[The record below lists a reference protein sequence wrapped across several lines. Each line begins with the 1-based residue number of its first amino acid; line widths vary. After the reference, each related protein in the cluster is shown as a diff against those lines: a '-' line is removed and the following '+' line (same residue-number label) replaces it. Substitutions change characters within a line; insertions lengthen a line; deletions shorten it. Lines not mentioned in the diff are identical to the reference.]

1 MHTLP
6 LLVEPDALEPLL
18 AKPDLLIVDLCQTN
32 NYTEAHVPGAVHLE
46 YANLLLGTKP
56 APGLLPDAAR
66 LSATLS
72 AIGLTPDKHVVAYD
86 VEGGGRAC
94 RFIWTL
100 DALGHPASS
109 LLNGGL
115 FTWANEGHPLSQ
127 QPVTPA
133 PSNYS
138 ASIGDRVVATR
149 DYIVKHLSDAQVA
162 LLDARTPEEYNGSSV
177 RAARGGHIPGAVNL
191 NWLDTIDKTRNY
203 RLLPDDVL
211 RTLVTD
217 RGLRDDQE
225 IITYCQTHHRS
236 AHSYVMLR
244 HLGFDKAKGYP
255 GAWAEWGNSPD
266 TPVEL

>member
-6 LLVEPDALEPLL
+6 LLAEPEDLEPLL
-18 AKPDLLIVDLCQTN
+18 GEPDLLIVDLCQAS
-32 NYTEAHVPGAVHLE
+32 NYAEAHIPDAVHLE
-46 YANLLLGTKP
+46 YANLLLGSKP
-56 APGLLPDAAR
+56 APGLLPDEAR

-72 AIGLTPDKHVVAYD
+72 AIGLTSDKKVVAYD

-115 FTWANEGHPLSQ
+115 FAWANEGHPLSQ
-127 QPVTPA
+127 QPAETT

-138 ASIGDRVVATR
+138 ASIGNQVVVTQ
-149 DYIVKHLSDAQVA
+149 DYIEQHLGDAQVA
-162 LLDARTPEEYNGSSV
+162 LLDARSPEEYAGTNI

-191 NWLDTIDKTRNY
+191 NWLDTIDRTRNY
-203 RLLPDDVL
+203 RLLPDAEL
-211 RTLVTD
+211 RAMIAE

-225 IITYCQTHHRS
+225 IITYCHTHHRS

-244 HLGFDKAKGYP
+244 HLGFDNVKGYP
-255 GAWAEWGNSPD
+255 GAWAEWSNSPT
-266 TPVEL
+266 TPVEK

>member
-1 MHTLP
+1 MP
-6 LLVEPDALEPLL
+6 LLVEPEDLEPLL
-18 AKPDLLIVDLCQTN
+18 GQPDLLIVDLCQAN
-32 NYTEAHVPGAVHLE
+32 NYVQGHIPDAVHLE
-46 YANLLLGTKP
+46 YANLLLGAKP
-56 APGLLPDAAR
+56 APGLLPDEAR

-72 AIGLTPDKHVVAYD
+72 AIGLTADKHVVAYD

-100 DALGHPASS
+100 DVLGHPASS

-115 FTWANEGHPLSQ
+115 LAWANEGQPLSQ
-127 QPVTPA
+127 QPAKPA

-138 ASIGDRVVATR
+138 ASIGDQVVVTR
-149 DYIVKHLSDAQVA
+149 HYIEQHLNDAQVA
-162 LLDARTPEEYNGSSV
+162 LLDARTPEEYNGTNV

-191 NWLDTIDKTRNY
+191 NWLDTIDRTRNY
-203 RLLPDDVL
+203 RLLPDDIL
-211 RTLVTD
+211 HAMLAA

-225 IITYCQTHHRS
+225 VITYCHTHHRS

-266 TPVEL
+266 TPVEV

>member
-1 MHTLP
+1 MRELP
-6 LLVEPDALEPLL
+6 LLVEPKDLESLL
-18 AKPDLLIVDLCQTN
+18 GGPELLIVDLCQAN
-32 NYTEAHVPGAVHLE
+32 NYAQAHIPEALHLE

-66 LSATLS
+66 LSAALS

-94 RFIWTL
+94 RLIWTL

-115 FTWANEGHPLSQ
+115 FAWANEGHPLSQ
-127 QPVTPA
+127 QPSAPTP
-133 PSNYS
+133 SDYS
-138 ASIGDRVVATR
+138 ASIRDRVVATR
-149 DYIVKHLSDAQVA
+149 DYIEKHLNDAQIA
-162 LLDARTPEEYNGSSV
+162 LLDARTPEEYYGTTV

-191 NWLDTIDKTRNY
+191 NWLDTIDRTRNY

-211 RTLVTD
+211 RTLVAD
-217 RGLRDDQE
+217 RGLRNDQE
-225 IITYCQTHHRS
+225 VITYCQTHHRS
-236 AHSYVMLR
+236 AHSYVMLK

-266 TPVEL
+266 TPVET

>member
-1 MHTLP
+1 MHALP
-6 LLVEPDALEPLL
+6 LLVEPEHLEPLL
-18 AKPDLLIVDLCQTN
+18 GEPDLLIVDLCQAN
-32 NYTEAHVPGAVHLE
+32 NYAEAHIPGAVHLE

-72 AIGLTPDKHVVAYD
+72 AIGLTPERHVVAYD

-100 DALGHPASS
+100 DALGHSGSS

-115 FTWANEGHPLSQ
+115 FSWANEAHPLSQ
-127 QPVTPA
+127 QPTKPTP
-133 PSNYS
+133 SSYW
-138 ASIGDRVVATR
+138 ASIGDQVVATR
-149 DYIVKHLSDAQVA
+149 DYIKQHLRDAQVV
-162 LLDARTPEEYNGSSV
+162 LLDARTAEEYNGTTV

-191 NWLDTIDKTRNY
+191 NWLDTIDRTRNY
-203 RLLPDDVL
+203 RLLPDNIL
-211 RTLVTD
+211 LAMLAE
-217 RGLRDDQE
+217 RGLRDDHE
-225 IITYCQTHHRS
+225 VITYCHTHHRS

-244 HLGFDKAKGYP
+244 HLGFDRAKGYP

-266 TPVEL
+266 TPIET